1 MKRNTEN
8 IEKLIEKYFEG
19 LTSLKEEDLLRRYFQ
34 GKNIREEWEIYRP
47 MFQFFA
53 AGRKRKHR
61 LRFSA
66 FFGNGRGRSMLAVAA
81 GLLLLLALKFTL
93 NTYKAS
99 PEISQTFI
107 DGKKY
112 TDIELIRK
120 EALHALE
127 NLSESSDAVFS
138 SQIEALDIL
147 FENN

>member
-1 MKRNTEN
+1 MKGNM
-8 IEKLIEKYFEG
+8 EKLIEKYFEG
-19 LTSLKEEDLLRRYFQ
+19 LTSLKEEDQLRRYFQ
-34 GKNIREEWEIYRP
+34 GENIREEWKIYQP
-47 MFQFFA
+47 IFQFFA
-53 AGRKRKHR
+53 SGRKKKRR
-61 LRFSA
+61 LHFPV
-66 FFGNGRGRSMLAVAA
+66 FFGNGLGRSMLAVAA
-81 GLLLLLALKFTL
+81 GFLLLLALKFTL

-127 NLSESSDAVFS
+127 NLSESSDAIFS